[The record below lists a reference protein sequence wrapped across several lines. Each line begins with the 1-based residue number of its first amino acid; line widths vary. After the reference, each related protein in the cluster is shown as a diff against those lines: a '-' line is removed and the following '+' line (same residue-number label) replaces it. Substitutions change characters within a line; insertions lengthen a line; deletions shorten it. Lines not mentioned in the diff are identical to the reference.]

1 LNNINDELFKDYLYF
16 IDNFTLERLIHKNA
30 EEFKQAL
37 INLLAAKKEMN
48 LNDYEYLFQIIC
60 KSHETSLKSSIDL
73 YKELIFDY
81 HTWLVGNYEI
91 VPLSPEV
98 RK

>member
-1 LNNINDELFKDYLYF
+1 MSDIDDKLFKDYLYF

-37 INLLAAKKEMN
+37 IDLLATKKEMN

-60 KSHETSLKSSIDL
+60 KSHEASLKSSIDL

-81 HTWLVGNYEI
+81 HTWLVCNYEI
-91 VPLSPEV
+91 VPLSSEV
-98 RK
+98 QK